1 MNNFLFEA
9 VCSWSSESVRKP
21 SEKGVRKPSKE
32 AFGKGNTSPCL
43 DRSVKMNPIALLTYY
58 SSGSYWPNPFANIRS
73 ERGECKFFAHFPADP
88 TRHKPPETDLTC
100 YAEKPCTM

>member
-9 VCSWSSESVRKP
+9 VCSRSSGSA
-21 SEKGVRKPSKE
+21 RKPSKE
-32 AFGKGNTSPCL
+32 GVRKPFGKGNTSPCL

-73 ERGECKFFAHFPADP
+73 EKGECKFFAHYFLLLICQEVLNYCHHNDKNR
-88 TRHKPPETDLTC
+88 TT
-100 YAEKPCTM
+100 

>member
-21 SEKGVRKPSKE
+21 SEKPSKK

-43 DRSVKMNPIALLTYY
+43 DRSVKMILSWLQVNWNGDSYY
-58 SSGSYWPNPFANIRS
+58 PNPFANIRS
-73 ERGECKFFAHFPADP
+73 EKCECKFFAHYFLLPICQEVLNYCHHNDKNR
-88 TRHKPPETDLTC
+88 TT
-100 YAEKPCTM
+100 

>member
-1 MNNFLFEA
+1 M
-9 VCSWSSESVRKP
+9 WKSSAEGVRKP
-21 SEKGVRKPSKE
+21 SEK

-73 ERGECKFFAHFPADP
+73 EKGECKFFAHYFLLPICQEVLNYSHYNDKNR
-88 TRHKPPETDLTC
+88 TT
-100 YAEKPCTM
+100 

>member
-21 SEKGVRKPSKE
+21 SEKAFRK

-73 ERGECKFFAHFPADP
+73 EKGECKFFAHYFLLPICQEVLNYSHYNDKNR
-88 TRHKPPETDLTC
+88 TT
-100 YAEKPCTM
+100 

>member
-21 SEKGVRKPSKE
+21 SEKAFRK

-43 DRSVKMNPIALLTYY
+43 DRSVKMIPLELQAYWNGDSYY
-58 SSGSYWPNPFANIRS
+58 PNSFANISS
-73 ERGECKFFAHFPADP
+73 EKCECKFFPHYFLLPICQEVLNYSHYNDKNR
-88 TRHKPPETDLTC
+88 TT
-100 YAEKPCTM
+100 

>member
-21 SEKGVRKPSKE
+21 SEK

-43 DRSVKMNPIALLTYY
+43 DRSVKMILSWLQVNWNGDSYY
-58 SSGSYWPNPFANIRS
+58 PNPFANIRS
-73 ERGECKFFAHFPADP
+73 EKGECKFFAHYFLLLICQEVLNYCHHNDKNR
-88 TRHKPPETDLTC
+88 TT
-100 YAEKPCTM
+100 

>member
-21 SEKGVRKPSKE
+21 SEKPSKE

-43 DRSVKMNPIALLTYY
+43 DRNVKMNPLELQAYWNGDSYY
-58 SSGSYWPNPFANIRS
+58 PNPFANIRS
-73 ERGECKFFAHFPADP
+73 EKGECKFFAHYFLLPICQEVLNYCHHNDKNR
-88 TRHKPPETDLTC
+88 TT
-100 YAEKPCTM
+100 

>member
-21 SEKGVRKPSKE
+21 SEK

-43 DRSVKMNPIALLTYY
+43 DRSVQMKPSEKQSYRNGDSYY
-58 SSGSYWPNPFANIRS
+58 PNPFANIRS
-73 ERGECKFFAHFPADP
+73 EKGECKFFAHYFLLPICQEVLNYYHYNDKNR
-88 TRHKPPETDLTC
+88 TT
-100 YAEKPCTM
+100 

>member
-21 SEKGVRKPSKE
+21 SEKAFRK

-43 DRSVKMNPIALLTYY
+43 DRSVKMILSWLQVNWNGDSYY
-58 SSGSYWPNPFANIRS
+58 PNPFANIRS
-73 ERGECKFFAHFPADP
+73 EKGECKFFAHYFLLPICQ
-88 TRHKPPETDLTC
+88 EILN
-100 YAEKPCTM
+100 